1 VTVSVSTL
9 KSLFAAALL
18 VVGGAIA
25 AEADDAPPSQA
36 ALQSARTVILASGMG
51 RSFDVVV
58 PQMFGELERTITQTR
73 PEVKDSLH
81 ATLLALVPEFNRTE
95 LDVINAASVVLAK
108 KMSEQELKDTADF
121 FNSPSGKKYVA
132 AEPAA
137 FAEIV
142 AIVQSWREKLSTD
155 VLTRAREEMKKK
167 GVDF

>member
-142 AIVQSWREKLSTD
+142 AIVQSWRETLSTD

>member
-1 VTVSVSTL
+1 MTFPLSLS

-18 VVGGAIA
+18 VVGGAFA
-25 AEADDAPPSQA
+25 AQADDALPSQA

-58 PQMFGELERTITQTR
+58 PQMFGELEHTVTQTR
-73 PEVKDSLH
+73 PEIKDSLH
-81 ATLLALVPEFNRTE
+81 ATLLALVPEFNKTE
-95 LDVINAASVVLAK
+95 LDVINGAAVVLAK

-137 FAEIV
+137 FTEIV
-142 AIVQSWREKLSTD
+142 AMVQSWRERLSTD
-155 VLTRAREEMKKK
+155 VLSRAREEMKKK

>member
-1 VTVSVSTL
+1 MTVPL
-9 KSLFAAALL
+9 PPFKSLLVAALL
-18 VVGGAIA
+18 VMGGAFA
-25 AEADDAPPSQA
+25 AQADDPMPSQA

-73 PEVKDSLH
+73 PEIKDSLH
-81 ATLLALVPEFNRTE
+81 ATLLALVPEFNKSE
-95 LDVINAASVVLAK
+95 LDVINGASIVLAK
-108 KMSEQELKDTADF
+108 RMSEQELKDTADF

-137 FAEIV
+137 FTEIV
-142 AIVQSWREKLSTD
+142 ALVQNWRDKLSTD